1 MTPGEEL
8 LLNSRTVTLAS
19 PEVRILEIL
28 AEAISEL
35 PRKHR
40 TFLQSRLLS
49 ALRRGKVEPMSTS
62 AERQHDGRSA
72 QSVLQRRDHAAHGN

>member
-1 MTPGEEL
+1 
-8 LLNSRTVTLAS
+8 VTLAS

-62 AERQHDGRSA
+62 AERQ
-72 QSVLQRRDHAAHGN
+72 RDDRALELMVEYLSRG